1 MKKIAAML
9 LCAVLF
15 LAALPAGVLA
25 EDSQPTQAQL
35 ITKEAETV
43 YKKCLRTAGKKSFAG
58 FCGLM
63 TSHQL
68 YNMGINDTLIVQDG
82 NKQYDYYKN
91 LELTTGGYYV
101 KPYSATDYSLA
112 EALNTISQ
120 NGYRDVYNLLVGFQ
134 WTDTEAGARY
144 GHAVLI
150 NAILDGTVYFVE
162 SFNYCFGKLSCKE
175 GKMLTCSIAEFADYF
190 DSWTRFEGII
200 YFGQKQ
206 YSAACQNYGTD
217 VFLRTRFASQLRTQP
232 CLVGENDCQRLRTL
246 AAGEVLHATAVCKNT
261 QGELFYRIA
270 EGADTG
276 YISANAVCLLQV
288 NPEAMALTGD
298 IPLQAAKG
306 KDIKLKA
313 EISAG
318 CATISQFGM
327 TVTGSDGQAVLAA
340 QLDAQGATAS
350 LEALNE
356 SLDFATLPEG
366 SYRLTVWATAN
377 HVLVKETGF
386 TSENPTVTL
395 LEQSLVIGTAEPAA
409 LDAQQQF
416 KDGWFFENGT
426 WYCYENGAPCT
437 GWVTRFGVDY
447 FLQED
452 GAVTTGWQQEEDW
465 VRYFSDTGALCS
477 GWTTTD
483 RGLYYWVSD
492 GVYAT
497 GRQSIGAKQYLF
509 GDDGIFIEEVQ

>member
-15 LAALPAGVLA
+15 LAALPVGVLA
-25 EDSQPTQAQL
+25 EDAQPTQAQQ
-35 ITKEAETV
+35 ITKEAEAV
-43 YKKCLRTAGKKSFAG
+43 YKKCLRTANKESFAG

-101 KPYSATDYSLA
+101 KPYSATDYSLFQ
-112 EALNTISQ
+112 ALNTISQ
-120 NGYRDVYNLLVGFQ
+120 NGNRDVYNLLVGFQ
-134 WTDTEAGARY
+134 WTDTEAGGIY

-175 GKMLTCSIAEFADYF
+175 GKMLTCSIKEFADYF

-217 VFLRTRFASQLRTQP
+217 VFLRTRFASQLRSQP

-270 EGADTG
+270 EGTEVG
-276 YISANAVCLLQV
+276 YISANAVSLLQV
-288 NPEAMALTGD
+288 NTDSMTLNGD
-298 IPLQAAKG
+298 IPLQIAKG

-318 CATISQFGM
+318 CASVSQIGL
-327 TVTGSDGQAVLAA
+327 TVTGGDGQALLETH
-340 QLDAQGATAS
+340 LDTEGTTAS
-350 LEALNE
+350 LELLNE
-356 SLDFATLPEG
+356 NLDFATLPEG
-366 SYRLTVWATAN
+366 SYLLTVWAGAN

-395 LEQSLVIGTAEPAA
+395 LEQSLVVGTAEPAEEEPKE
-409 LDAQQQF
+409 QV

-426 WYCYENGAPCT
+426 WYCYSEGAPCT

-452 GAVTTGWQQEEDW
+452 GSVTTGWQEEDGW
-465 VRYFSDTGALCS
+465 LRYFSACGALCN
-477 GWTTTD
+477 GWTITD
-483 RGLYYWVSD
+483 RGLYYWISD

-497 GRQSIGAKQYLF
+497 GEQTIDGKQYLF
-509 GDDGIFIEEVQ
+509 GEDGIFIEEQ